1 MAWYKTGTVSV
12 TNGSATVTGSG
23 TAWVANVRVGDG
35 FAGPDDRLYEITG
48 VSSNTSITIS
58 PTYDGS
64 TTSGQ
69 AYLIWPTSSFG
80 ADIVASLNS
89 LISTYSTIATGPGA
103 GKFANGTA
111 ALPAVAAA
119 ADVDTGAYWD
129 GSNGYGIATGGAV
142 RGLFSSS
149 GMALTGLL
157 SGTAV
162 TQTAIDTTTG
172 RVTKVG
178 DFGIGGVGP
187 TIGNAGAVDNSI
199 APGIYGYSTSGG
211 SSGGPSSAST
221 GTLIHQRRAAGGGEN
236 QIFMADSVTT
246 DATLNVGGIFTRSR
260 GTGAWGSWN
269 RSFHSGNIF
278 RTVSQSSG
286 VPTGGLIERSSSA
299 NGEYVRFADGTQ
311 ICSRT
316 DLATPIVGTA
326 DGNIFRSGTLTWT
339 FPATFVAAPALSGSV
354 DDFGGWLSLSSV
366 SGTSASGVRMA
377 AATDSDTP
385 VARLIAIGRWF

>member
-64 TTSGQ
+64 TASGQ

-103 GKFANGTA
+103 GKFSNGTA
-111 ALPAVAAA
+111 ALPGLASVA
-119 ADVDTGAYWD
+119 DLDTGNYWD
-129 GSNGYGIATGGAV
+129 GSNGFGISTGGAT
-142 RGLFSSS
+142 RAFFNSS

-162 TQTAIDTTTG
+162 VQTTSDTTTG
-172 RVTKVG
+172 RVMTVPYRG
-178 DFGIGGVGP
+178 LGGQ
-187 TIGNAGAVDNSI
+187 AS
-199 APGIYGYSTSGG
+199 
-211 SSGGPSSAST
+211 PS
-221 GTLIHQRRAAGGGEN
+221 
-236 QIFMADSVTT
+236 TT
-246 DATLNVGGIFTRSR
+246 DANTATTGGPYSIADFSAATNFPSALTS
-260 GTGAWGSWN
+260 GTGSLLTIPGTNSANMTQIVSGQNSTLGVYIRNLRASTWGAWRVLYDHFTILGA
-269 RSFHSGNIF
+269 
-278 RTVSQSSG
+278 VSQSAG
-286 VPTGGLIERSSSA
+286 VPTGGIIERGSNA

-311 ICSRT
+311 ICT
-316 DLATPIVGTA
+316 NDNAAITTNPAAFTGTVTSI
-326 DGNIFRSGTLTWT
+326 DGDKL
-339 FPATFVAAPALSGSV
+339 
-354 DDFGGWLSLSSV
+354 
-366 SGTSASGVRMA
+366 
-377 AATDSDTP
+377 
-385 VARLIAIGRWF
+385 RLGFWF